1 MTDHHPAQAIFRHT
15 WETSKKADFF
25 FEKLQQSQQKPF
37 FLNQRPPPLDFKK
50 YFFSNG
56 PKSYFYQSHCIA
68 FGLTIPKWYNT
79 WVLKI
84 FLEIFLKI
92 FEKKIQKNIFEKN
105 IYKKYFQYPSVIPF
119 WNRETQ
125 CNAMA
130 LIEIWFRA
138 IWKKIF
144 F

>member
-1 MTDHHPAQAIFRHT
+1 MKNYPPA
-15 WETSKKADFF
+15 
-25 FEKLQQSQQKPF
+25 QQKPF
-37 FLNQRPPPLDFKK
+37 FLNQRPPPLDLKK

-68 FGLTIPKWYNT
+68 LGLTIPKWYNT

-92 FEKKIQKNIFEKN
+92 FGKKIQKNIFEKN

-119 WNRETQ
+119 WNRVTE
-125 CNAMA
+125 CYNMA
-130 LIEIWFRA
+130 LLENGFEE
-138 IWKKIF
+138 IF
-144 F
+144 FSTSQGGSLWFKKSNLALV

>member
-1 MTDHHPAQAIFRHT
+1 M
-15 WETSKKADFF
+15 DF
-25 FEKLQQSQQKPF
+25 EQ
-37 FLNQRPPPLDFKK
+37 
-50 YFFSNG
+50 YFFQNCL
-56 PKSYFYQSHCIA
+56 KSYIYQSPVVPVV
-68 FGLTIPKWYNT
+68 LTIPKWYNI

-92 FEKKIQKNIFEKN
+92 LEKKIQKNIFEKN

-144 F
+144 FKIQRGGPLVQKKRFLLCRGVNFVNKNSAFLEVSQI